1 MEITTQRR
9 ADLVSDAWLKGCDGV
24 WGSLGALG
32 TPEEVRR
39 SRSPPGKMAQHSWA
53 SAPRRP
59 GFPWCGWAACHTE
72 QRGWDAAPGMRGAGD
87 SLHLGDQGDA
97 APEAGR
103 VAGGQYAAPGM
114 RSAWR
119 RAGAAEPEKHGTRAV
134 TTPALR
140 HGAYFYFLVLSC
152 VFRIRHAFLLYSG
165 GENLIDVTKGTQ
177 SETLILSDTPQFL
190 SGAPPV

>member
-103 VAGGQYAAPGM
+103 VAGGSTQRLGCAAPGGELEQQNQK
-114 RSAWR
+114 ST
-119 RAGAAEPEKHGTRAV
+119 EHGQSR
-134 TTPALR
+134 PLR
-140 HGAYFYFLVLSC
+140 
-152 VFRIRHAFLLYSG
+152 
-165 GENLIDVTKGTQ
+165 
-177 SETLILSDTPQFL
+177 SDTGPISISWFFPVFSASGML
-190 SGAPPV
+190 SFYTQGEKTS